1 MEKQAV
7 IQQLVIDF
15 KSLSGPEKLE
25 VLDILM
31 QNAINAAKEE
41 KSNK

>member
-1 MEKQAV
+1 MDKQSV
-7 IQQLVIDF
+7 IQQLIIDF
-15 KSLSGPEKLE
+15 KGLSGPEKLE

-31 QNAINAAKEE
+31 QHAINAAKEK

>member
-1 MEKQAV
+1 MEKQAA
-7 IQQLVIDF
+7 IQQIVIDF

-31 QNAINAAKEE
+31 QHAINAAKEE
-41 KSNK
+41 NSSK